1 MIDLDHGEMFMDNKR
16 LEKRL
21 FIVTGGSFAGM
32 GALSMLFIVVDE
44 LKKRFPD
51 CRIVADV
58 HSEIPDGLAFS
69 CVNILPWMWK
79 SFCNPVFLGLVQI
92 RRILRHFLTDFPAST
107 SWREANRLVRSADA
121 IIDVSGFA
129 LSSQFDNETSV
140 FFLDRIRAAE
150 KLHIPVFLLP
160 QSYGPF
166 DYKRDRNRLCSQIKK
181 QLSYPRIIFAREQR
195 GYRLLTEECALT
207 NVRLSPDIVLQ
218 NSGIDYAQI
227 YREPFGAEN
236 LPKLAEGKKVAIIPN
251 QNLYRIG
258 KKEVILKFYE
268 DSIRELCSKGFIVY
282 LINHTKM
289 DLSICDDILCRVNS
303 DSVIKVPL
311 VMKIREFEM
320 IIGNF
325 DFVIGSR
332 YHGIVHALK
341 QGVPVISV
349 GWAIKYKELM
359 ELFDQ
364 RKYDLDIRNDQDMSR
379 ALEAIQDMEKNY
391 SANHEK
397 ILSILPKYRGN
408 SCFEEISTYFDQQ

>member
-1 MIDLDHGEMFMDNKR
+1 MD
-16 LEKRL
+16 EKQSPKHL
-21 FIVTGGSFAGM
+21 FIITGGSFAGM

-79 SFCNPVFLGLVQI
+79 SFCNPIFLVLVQI

-140 FFLDRIRAAE
+140 FYLDRIRAAE

-166 DYKRDRNRLCSQIKK
+166 DYKHGCDRLHTRIKK
-181 QLSYPRIIFAREQR
+181 QMSYPKIIFAREQQ
-195 GYRLLTEECALT
+195 GYRLLTKECALT
-207 NVRLSPDIVLQ
+207 NVRLSSDIVLQ
-218 NSGIDYAQI
+218 NRGIDYGKI
-227 YREPFGAEN
+227 FKDPSETGI
-236 LPKLAEGKKVAIIPN
+236 LPKLRDGKKAAVIPN
-251 QNLYRIG
+251 YNLYRIG
-258 KKEVILKFYE
+258 KKEVILTFYE
-268 DSIRELCSKGFIVY
+268 NAIRDLCENGFSVY
-282 LINHTKM
+282 LINHTQM
-289 DLSICDDILCRVNS
+289 DLSICDDILSRIDN
-303 DSVIKVPL
+303 DSVVKIPL
-311 VMKIREFEM
+311 VMKIQEFET

-325 DFVIGSR
+325 DLVIGSR

-349 GWAIKYKELM
+349 GWAAKYRELM

-364 RKYDLDIRNDQDMSR
+364 QKYDLDIRNDQDMNR
-379 ALEAIQDMEKNY
+379 ALEAVQDMEKNY
-391 SANHEK
+391 PANREK
-397 ILSILPKYRGN
+397 ILSILPKYLDN
-408 SCFEEISTYFDQQ
+408 TCFEEISAYFGLK